1 MGIQNAKSHQRA
13 ETIQLEPS
21 VQAALQTRPVEN
33 DVPSYATRL
42 EETVVH
48 IGNQYRY
55 GQLYSDFLKA
65 RKSVFIDQK
74 EWDLPHTEGM
84 EFDQYDTPQSRSVVI
99 HEYGRVLAGVR
110 LLPTTA
116 QCGCYTYMLKDAQRG
131 MLPDIPEYVLY
142 EDAPV
147 MPHVWEATRLFLSK
161 NEPAHRRLAIQ
172 TKLIRGMARAAT
184 EQGATHVIGIVP
196 AVFQRWMNRLGMS
209 ALPLGPKLNIS
220 GDNTQAA
227 IMHVANYADPTPPD
241 AR

>member
-21 VQAALQTRPVEN
+21 VQAALQTRPVES

-84 EFDQYDTPQSRSVVI
+84 EFDQYDTP
-99 HEYGRVLAGVR
+99 
-110 LLPTTA
+110 
-116 QCGCYTYMLKDAQRG
+116 
-131 MLPDIPEYVLY
+131 
-142 EDAPV
+142 
-147 MPHVWEATRLFLSK
+147 
-161 NEPAHRRLAIQ
+161 
-172 TKLIRGMARAAT
+172 
-184 EQGATHVIGIVP
+184 
-196 AVFQRWMNRLGMS
+196 
-209 ALPLGPKLNIS
+209 
-220 GDNTQAA
+220 
-227 IMHVANYADPTPPD
+227 
-241 AR
+241 